1 MPEGEGI
8 DRDRLERE
16 FLPEAEAIFES
27 LAELMREFEARSA
40 SRERKPALLNGLFR
54 EVHSLK
60 GLAGLQGLQPIVDLA
75 HDLEELLQHLRLSG
89 AAPSAIEIDL
99 IHEAHDALVG
109 LTRRLS
115 EGAEPESAEDLRRRL
130 RVVAGE
136 ADPDRSASADD
147 LALDPRVRASL
158 SEYEERRLKL
168 SAREAGS
175 LFLLRF
181 RLDPEN
187 FDVPLRAL
195 IRRLEERSE
204 VIATVPLFGDD
215 TTSGMPFQVIV
226 FGSLDRA
233 AIAATAGSLPLEI
246 DTLRIGGAS
255 GAGAPPPARGDDQGE
270 EIRGVSETLRVPVA
284 RLDALLTQVGDL
296 SIVLLALERAARRVG
311 DNHPS
316 DRDVRELGRQVRA
329 LQPRLRGLQ
338 RGTIDVRLVPLQ
350 QVFGRVGRMVSRA
363 ARAAGKEVDFHTL
376 GGETELDKAMMDELA
391 SPLVHILRNALDHGI
406 ESPQD
411 RLEGGKPRRGRLVL
425 TAIPRGRE
433 VVIEIIDDGRGIDVE
448 AVRTAAAA
456 AGLIEPERALG
467 ADEAAGLIFAEGF
480 STSGQVSQLS
490 GRGVGLSVVRR
501 AIRRLKGSIE
511 VRSVRGQGTTFTI
524 TVPITMSL
532 VPALIVKAGGQRFA
546 IPITSI
552 QENVRIDRSL
562 LKSESGRMVYRH
574 ARGLL
579 PLVRLETLV
588 SANAAIGEGEAR
600 FAVVAGPAG
609 RAIGILVDAFVGQ
622 QDVVIKPIG
631 RRLRD
636 LPGLAGATD
645 LGDATAVLVLDPEGL
660 IAGGLG
666 AAAAV

>member
-1 MPEGEGI
+1 
-8 DRDRLERE
+8 
-16 FLPEAEAIFES
+16 
-27 LAELMREFEARSA
+27 
-40 SRERKPALLNGLFR
+40 
-54 EVHSLK
+54 K
-60 GLAGLQGLQPIVDLA
+60 GLAGLQGLPPIVDLA
-75 HDLEELLQHLRLSG
+75 HDLEELLQHLRLNG

-115 EGAEPESAEDLRRRL
+115 EGTEPESAEDLRRRL

-215 TTSGMPFQVIV
+215 TTSGMPFQIIV

-233 AIAATAGSLPLEI
+233 AIAAAAGGLPLEI

-411 RLEGGKPRRGRLVL
+411 RLQGGKPRRGRLVL

-456 AGLIEPERALG
+456 AGLIEPERAIG

-562 LKSESGRMVYRH
+562 LKSESGRTVYRH

-588 SANAAIGEGEAR
+588 SANATIGEGEAR

-622 QDVVIKPIG
+622 QDVVI
-631 RRLRD
+631 
-636 LPGLAGATD
+636 
-645 LGDATAVLVLDPEGL
+645 
-660 IAGGLG
+660 
-666 AAAAV
+666 